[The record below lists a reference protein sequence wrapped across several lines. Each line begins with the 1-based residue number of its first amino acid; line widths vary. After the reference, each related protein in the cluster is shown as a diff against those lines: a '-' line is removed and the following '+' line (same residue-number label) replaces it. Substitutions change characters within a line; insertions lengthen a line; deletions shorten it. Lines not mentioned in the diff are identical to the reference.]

1 MTVNRGTAFIIIGV
15 VYTISVI
22 IHLMAATLFE
32 PGGVLYRGAV
42 SAEHFNGEYLAEQW
56 YDVLVI
62 WAPVLSVA
70 GVTMWGIV
78 NEYRRQTQTA
88 LSNVSRRR

>member
-1 MTVNRGTAFIIIGV
+1 MTVNRGTAFIIIAV

-22 IHLMAATLFE
+22 IHLIGATLFD
-32 PGGVLYRGAV
+32 PGGVLYQGAAA
-42 SAEHFNGEYLAEQW
+42 AEHFNGEYLAEQW
-56 YDVLVI
+56 YDVLVV
-62 WAPVLSVA
+62 WAPVLAVA

-88 LSNVSRRR
+88 LSNAGRRR